1 MKNITHKQIREFL
14 GHNGDE
20 RKVRITRDGLVLTYG
35 STDHTDRSKDFWA
48 EVGTV
53 EGVAAQ
59 IEREMISH

>member
-1 MKNITHKQIREFL
+1 MSKITHKQIREFL

-35 STDHTDRSKDFWA
+35 SADHADRSKDFWA

-59 IEREMISH
+59 IEREMTNY